1 VDEKGNGLTARVHTL
16 EAQAVNIKDDI
27 VELKQSNSE
36 EHKEIR
42 AVVGKI
48 QGIGWVIVG
57 GMAVGVFLMLLE
69 RVP

>member
-1 VDEKGNGLTARVHTL
+1 METGNGITARVHTL
-16 EAQAVNIKDDI
+16 EAQMVDIKNDI
-27 VELKQSNSE
+27 IELKQSNSD

-57 GMAVGVFLMLLE
+57 GMLVGLLL
-69 RVP
+69 RLVDRA